1 MPRVSDA
8 KSRFTDTAALLFR
21 RRGYNG
27 VGLAEIIEAADAP
40 KGSFYHHFPGGKEEL
55 AEQAL
60 RRSAGR
66 FGKTVDQVFGEAGSF
81 AQGVETLYGMVAGW
95 FEGSDWR
102 DGCPMTSIILDTV
115 PSSTRIHE
123 ATREALDGWV
133 GSIAG
138 HAERFGVEGDRRAL
152 ALRILIGLEG
162 AWILARVVRSA
173 EPFRQAAAM
182 VSKV

>member
-1 MPRVSDA
+1 MPRISDA

-21 RRGYNG
+21 RKGYNG
-27 VGLAEIIEAADAP
+27 VGLAEIIEAADSP

-66 FGKTVDQVFGEAGSF
+66 FAKAIDQVFGEAPSF
-81 AQGVETLYGMVAGW
+81 AAGVEKLFDMVAGW

-115 PSSTRIHE
+115 PASSRIHE
-123 ATREALDGWV
+123 ATREALDGWI
-133 GSIAG
+133 GSIVG
-138 HAERFGVEGDRRAL
+138 HATRFGVEGDGRAL
-152 ALRILIGLEG
+152 ALRILVGLEG
-162 AWILARVVRSA
+162 AWILARVVRSP
-173 EPFRQAAAM
+173 EPFREAAAM
-182 VSKV
+182 ITGR

>member
-1 MPRVSDA
+1 MPRISDA

-21 RRGYNG
+21 RKGYNG
-27 VGLAEIIEAADAP
+27 VGLSEIIDAADAP

-60 RRSAGR
+60 RRAAGR
-66 FGKTVDQVFGEAGSF
+66 FAKAIDQVFADAASF
-81 AQGVETLYGMVAGW
+81 PDGVERLYTMVAGW
-95 FEGSDWR
+95 FEGSDWC

-115 PSSTRIHE
+115 PSSARIHE
-123 ATREALDGWV
+123 ATREALDGWI
-133 GSIAG
+133 GSIAA

-162 AWILARVVRSA
+162 AWILARVVRTA
-173 EPFRQAAAM
+173 EPFEQAAAM
-182 VSKV
+182 VSTV

>member
-1 MPRVSDA
+1 MPRISDA

-21 RRGYNG
+21 RKGYNG

-60 RRSAGR
+60 RGSAGR
-66 FGKTVDQVFGEAGSF
+66 FGRTIDQVFGEAPSF
-81 AQGVETLYGMVAGW
+81 AAGVERLFVMVAGW

-102 DGCPMTSIILDTV
+102 DGCPMTSIMLDTV
-115 PSSTRIHE
+115 PASPRIHQ
-123 ATREALDGWV
+123 AAGEALGAWIA
-133 GSIAG
+133 SIAA
-138 HAERFGVEGDRRAL
+138 HAARFDVEEDGRAL

-162 AWILARVVRSA
+162 AWILARVIRSP
-173 EPFRQAAAM
+173 EPFREAAAM
-182 VSKV
+182 ITGR